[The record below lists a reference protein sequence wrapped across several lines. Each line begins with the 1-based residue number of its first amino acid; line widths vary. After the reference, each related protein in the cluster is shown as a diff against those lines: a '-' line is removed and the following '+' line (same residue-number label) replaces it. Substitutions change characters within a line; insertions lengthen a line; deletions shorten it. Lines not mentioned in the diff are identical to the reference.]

1 MTLMALGAFLTVV
14 GATDLLR
21 ADADSVSVTRQAVQ
35 VVAGA
40 VLLACFLA
48 WAGDSFQSGALL
60 FAGLLVAHAL
70 WVVGS
75 SSTLRD
81 PARAAPG
88 WRAVAFGGL
97 GLGAVVALLGAGA
110 IDADVGWPHRLE
122 DTILARWPVPDV
134 TVALGAVLLQLVT
147 ANLLVRLVLDAIG
160 VPAATNEKKLKGGR
174 LLGPMERVF
183 IVGLGAVGQTT
194 AAAIVVAA
202 KGLLRFPE
210 LQAGTRAGP
219 SDITEYFL
227 IGSFGSWLI
236 GLLGV
241 ALIYLA

>member
-1 MTLMALGAFLTVV
+1 MSLMALGAFLAVV

-21 ADADSVSVTRQAVQ
+21 AGSDAVGVVRQAAQ
-35 VVAGA
+35 VAAGA

-48 WAGDSFQSGALL
+48 WAGDSFRSGALL

-75 SSTLRD
+75 SATLRD
-81 PARAAPG
+81 PARAAPV

-110 IDADVGWPHRLE
+110 LDEGIAWGDRLE
-122 DTILARWPVPDV
+122 DTVLARWPVPDV
-134 TVALGAVLLQLVT
+134 TVATGAVLLQLVT
-147 ANLLVRLVLDAIG
+147 ANLLVRLVLDAVG

-210 LQAGTRAGP
+210 LQAGTKAGP

-227 IGSFGSWLI
+227 IGSFGSWLV